1 LAFAFSAQAPWE
13 GSMSEFSESLF
24 VRSNTIQSA
33 IDLLRAAGV
42 AGYAFPSENGWVPF
56 AYSRGAH
63 VGDTRNLQS
72 ILAANPGELLHY
84 SYAEDHGCWVDL
96 YERDVR
102 VGRLKASFEQQ
113 NARFDRGEFLS
124 RRLLT
129 DEGADATEAWV
140 ASAHHYDA
148 RKKRDEYIV
157 ARALGL
163 PRFAWFS
170 YEYELTTDAPDEARI
185 EIDREGR
192 ARDRAV
198 ALQAEID
205 DLLATLPP
213 TRRRL
218 SAEAPPQPAQAPKKK
233 VAPKKKASAAKK
245 APPRKRRR

>member
-1 LAFAFSAQAPWE
+1 
-13 GSMSEFSESLF
+13 MSEFSESLF
-24 VRSNTIQSA
+24 IRSNTIQSA
-33 IDLLRAAGV
+33 IDLLRAARV
-42 AGYAFPSENGWVPF
+42 AGYAFPSENGWVPV

-63 VGDTRNLQS
+63 AGETRNLQS

-96 YERDVR
+96 YERDVC

-113 NARFDRGEFLS
+113 NARFDRGEFVS

-129 DEGADATEAWV
+129 NESADATEAWV
-140 ASAHHYDA
+140 ASAHRYDA
-148 RKKRDEYIV
+148 RKERDEYIV

-185 EIDREGR
+185 EIDREGQ

-198 ALQAEID
+198 ALEAEID

-213 TRRRL
+213 TRKRL
-218 SAEAPPQPAQAPKKK
+218 PAEAPPKPAQTAPKKK
-233 VAPKKKASAAKK
+233 VAAEKKASVAKK

>member
-1 LAFAFSAQAPWE
+1 
-13 GSMSEFSESLF
+13 MSEFSESLF
-24 VRSNTIQSA
+24 VRSHTIQSA

-42 AGYAFPSENGWVPF
+42 AGFAFPSENGWVPV

-63 VGDTRNLQS
+63 IGDTRNLQS
-72 ILAANPGELLHY
+72 ILAANPGALLHY
-84 SYAEDHGCWVDL
+84 SYAEDHGCWLDL

-124 RRLLT
+124 RRLMT
-129 DEGADATEAWV
+129 TEGADATEAWV
-140 ASAHHYDA
+140 AGAHRYLA
-148 RKKRDEYIV
+148 REKRDEYIV

-170 YEYELTTDAPDEARI
+170 YEYELGTDVPDEARI

-192 ARDRAV
+192 VRDRAG

-205 DLLATLPP
+205 DLLETLPP
-213 TRRRL
+213 TRKRL
-218 SAEAPPQPAQAPKKK
+218 PPRAPPKPAR
-233 VAPKKKASAAKK
+233 APKKKASVAKK
-245 APPRKRRR
+245 APPPKRRR